1 MVSRR
6 SSLYR
11 TFLCLPLFWKASLAF
26 AEPVCEWPVGIE
38 KCSGC
43 PPINPADL
51 TSGPGGYGFG
61 PDGLPCFGDTGPY
74 WDPGPWSNGN
84 PSNGNPSNGNPSN
97 GNPGSV
103 RPPTASAPTATTS
116 GGPLGPSGS
125 PGRRVFYLTVTWE
138 TRAPDGNAREIFVIN
153 GQFPGPKLEIN
164 QGDDVE
170 IHLLNQSPFN
180 TTIHFHGGFLTLSS
194 QSVAVVQTDYFL
206 KESNNSVPPGPT
218 AYPESLSEVFGLE
231 RCSLTDGEQLNMVP
245 IGIIHTKRHKSTMAS
260 LAPS

>member
-1 MVSRR
+1 MVSRH

-11 TFLCLPLFWKASLAF
+11 KFLCLPLFWKASLAF
-26 AEPVCEWPVGIE
+26 AEPVCEWPAGIE
-38 KCSGC
+38 KCGDC
-43 PPINPADL
+43 PPTNHADL
-51 TSGPGGYGFG
+51 TSGAGGYCFG
-61 PDGLPCFGDTGPY
+61 PDGLPYFGDTGPY

-84 PSNGNPSNGNPSN
+84 PSSI
-97 GNPGSV
+97 
-103 RPPTASAPTATTS
+103 RPPTAPTATSS
-116 GGPLGPSGS
+116 GGPIGPSGS

-180 TTIHFHGGFLTLSS
+180 TTIHFHGEFLTVPSRSVSVVQADYSS
-194 QSVAVVQTDYFL
+194 QAL
-206 KESNNSVPPGPT
+206 NNSVPPGPT

-231 RCSLTDGEQLNMVP
+231 RCSLTNGKQLNTAP
-245 IGIIHTKRHKSTMAS
+245 IGIIHIKRVKSMMAS
-260 LAPS
+260 SAPL